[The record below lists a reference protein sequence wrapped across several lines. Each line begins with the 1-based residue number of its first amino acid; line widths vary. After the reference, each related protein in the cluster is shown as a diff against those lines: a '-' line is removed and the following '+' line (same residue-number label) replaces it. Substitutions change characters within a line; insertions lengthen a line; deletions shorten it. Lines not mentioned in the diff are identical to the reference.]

1 MHLRIH
7 LPTKICHLK
16 INTQI
21 LQWSLAVIY
30 MHRVE
35 KILSCQLSMLSAE
48 VEQGNTLPSC
58 FSSQT
63 VNKCPFLQQI
73 QCHFFNVFMP
83 FVGDLLLKMA
93 PKFSAEELSSVSK
106 YKKNV
111 IPYKENTC
119 IGKASFR
126 CESQSCWP

>member
-1 MHLRIH
+1 MF
-7 LPTKICHLK
+7 
-16 INTQI
+16 
-21 LQWSLAVIY
+21 
-30 MHRVE
+30 
-35 KILSCQLSMLSAE
+35 SAE

-93 PKFSAEELSSVSK
+93 PKFSAEELSTVSK
-106 YKKNV
+106 YKNM
-111 IPYKENTC
+111 IPYKENMC

-126 CESQSCWP
+126 RES